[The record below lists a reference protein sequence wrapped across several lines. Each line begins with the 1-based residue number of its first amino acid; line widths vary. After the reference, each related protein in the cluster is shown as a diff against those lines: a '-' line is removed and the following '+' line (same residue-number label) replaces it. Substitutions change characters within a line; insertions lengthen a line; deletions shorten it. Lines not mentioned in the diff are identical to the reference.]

1 MIWAVVLALVG
12 AFCLALG
19 SALQER
25 DAIRAPGGSVARISF
40 LWHLVRRPRWL
51 LGALA
56 AAVGVGLHL
65 AALSAAPLTIIQPIG
80 VSGLLF
86 AIVLSALFSRQRVRA
101 SQLLAGVAVMVGLV
115 GIITLFPHGADSPML
130 PLSAAVTLASGVVAA
145 GGVGYLVAPW
155 LPAGARAIL
164 LAAFGGAALG
174 TTSAL
179 ARVSAVQAVAA
190 LAAVFSWRTVLAG
203 AVAVFGGL
211 LQQNAY
217 RTGHFA
223 AAYATLLVVDPVV
236 GAGIGVLV
244 LGEHVPT
251 GPLEQALAAGAA
263 LLAIAGTTVLA
274 RAKHRNPEAAHP
286 GTASSPSNVVRTTPG
301 DSP

>member
-174 TTSAL
+174 TPSPTSP
-179 ARVSAVQAVAA
+179 RSSAGSPCWPGPSRSSVD
-190 LAAVFSWRTVLAG
+190 SCSRT
-203 AVAVFGGL
+203 
-211 LQQNAY
+211 
-217 RTGHFA
+217 
-223 AAYATLLVVDPVV
+223 
-236 GAGIGVLV
+236 
-244 LGEHVPT
+244 PT
-251 GPLEQALAAGAA
+251 GPGTLPQPTPRSSSSTRSSARESACWCLASTCPPVRWNRRSPQA
-263 LLAIAGTTVLA
+263 
-274 RAKHRNPEAAHP
+274 RHC
-286 GTASSPSNVVRTTPG
+286 
-301 DSP
+301 

>member
-101 SQLLAGVAVMVGLV
+101 SQLLAGVAVMV
-115 GIITLFPHGADSPML
+115 
-130 PLSAAVTLASGVVAA
+130 
-145 GGVGYLVAPW
+145 
-155 LPAGARAIL
+155 
-164 LAAFGGAALG
+164 
-174 TTSAL
+174 
-179 ARVSAVQAVAA
+179 
-190 LAAVFSWRTVLAG
+190 
-203 AVAVFGGL
+203 
-211 LQQNAY
+211 
-217 RTGHFA
+217 
-223 AAYATLLVVDPVV
+223 
-236 GAGIGVLV
+236 
-244 LGEHVPT
+244 
-251 GPLEQALAAGAA
+251 
-263 LLAIAGTTVLA
+263 
-274 RAKHRNPEAAHP
+274 
-286 GTASSPSNVVRTTPG
+286 
-301 DSP
+301 